1 MVRVFFF
8 ETLISAVIMN
18 VDQQESWFLHIFACF
33 CQQRIGVYQQIQQI
47 YAHVWILYREKDV
60 DLTQT
65 SDSLPANYRF

>member
-1 MVRVFFF
+1 MVRVFF

-18 VDQQESWFLHIFACF
+18 VDQQESWVFACF

-47 YAHVWILYREKDV
+47 YAHVWIFSREKDV
-60 DLTQT
+60 DLTKT